1 MAMDLME
8 ARVRKAMDK
17 LNDGKVKLIERVVL
31 GITNNEQVSLGV
43 GLRLA
48 REIAPKYWD
57 EFAELLWKLVPIAD
71 YARDAGGAV
80 HMQLQKPCHGS
91 LSELSWREMR
101 WLIK

>member
-1 MAMDLME
+1 
-8 ARVRKAMDK
+8 MDK
-17 LNDGKVKLIERVVL
+17 YNEGKVKLIERVVL

-57 EFAELLWKLVPIAD
+57 EFAEMLWKLVPITD
-71 YARDAGGAV
+71 YTRGAGAV
-80 HMQLQKPCHGS
+80 HVQLLKPCHGS

-101 WLIK
+101 TLIK

>member
-17 LNDGKVKLIERVVL
+17 LNDGKVKLIETVVV

-71 YARDAGGAV
+71 YARDAGAV